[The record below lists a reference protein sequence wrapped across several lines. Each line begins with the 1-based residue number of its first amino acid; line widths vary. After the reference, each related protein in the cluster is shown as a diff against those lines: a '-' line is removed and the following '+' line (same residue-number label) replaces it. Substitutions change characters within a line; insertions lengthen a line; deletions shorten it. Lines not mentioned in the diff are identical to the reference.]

1 MKVRTW
7 VVAGAALAMA
17 AIGSA
22 AVLMF
27 ERAPDDAPSM
37 HGNFERRFQPQ
48 IESLGI
54 TPADRDR
61 VAAIGSVRDL
71 RPVELA
77 KH

>member
-17 AIGSA
+17 IGGA

-37 HGNFERRFQPQ
+37 HGNFERRFQPR
-48 IESLGI
+48 IEGLGI

-61 VAAIGSVRDL
+61 VAAIGSVKDL
-71 RPVELA
+71 RPLELP